1 MNYLILH
8 LLFIIYA
15 CNTVLGRM
23 AAPYTWDDWHRYTYL
38 GGVLFLL
45 GIYAIGWQII
55 LKKFTLGVAYANRS
69 MVVIWGILLAWLCL
83 DEPLSWTLLLGAG
96 FIVSGILL
104 VSSEEKE

>member
-8 LLFIIYA
+8 FLFIIYA

-23 AAPYTWDDWHRYTYL
+23 AAPYTWDDWHRYAYL

-83 DEPLSWTLLLGAG
+83 DEPLSRTLLLGAG

>member
-23 AAPYTWDDWHRYTYL
+23 AAPYTWDDWHRYAYL

-83 DEPLSWTLLLGAG
+83 DEPLSWTLLLGAS